1 MPHETGLDCSVTIL
15 KWELQTKEEE
25 EVKLTQQ
32 REEETREQTKSA
44 AAKDLLEA
52 LQEEK
57 VLDEIEIKQEIVL
70 DPNEWVFS
78 CKFYWIGAETLMS
91 FLLSDSHS
99 QSRAK
104 LQLRDHSSATFVEKF
119 SLENKAFENTFKFM
133 PNFHFMNAAFV
144 ENLSNLNL
152 LLTIISTDSIQ
163 TSDSSAEFVEEILKY
178 CMC

>member
-70 DPNEWVFS
+70 DPNE
-78 CKFYWIGAETLMS
+78 
-91 FLLSDSHS
+91 
-99 QSRAK
+99 
-104 LQLRDHSSATFVEKF
+104 
-119 SLENKAFENTFKFM
+119 
-133 PNFHFMNAAFV
+133 
-144 ENLSNLNL
+144 
-152 LLTIISTDSIQ
+152 
-163 TSDSSAEFVEEILKY
+163 
-178 CMC
+178 